1 MGYQS
6 IGAECL
12 YGGRNGRFRHT
23 QRGGDIRYARVTFT
37 LLKVEYGAKIMF
49 QTGRKRTARML
60 WLWSHS

>member
-1 MGYQS
+1 MRYQP

-23 QRGGDIRYARVTFT
+23 QHGGDIRYARVTFT

-49 QTGRKRTARML
+49 QTG
-60 WLWSHS
+60 